1 MKWWKA
7 DTQRVVQAV
16 YAIDRRAFQVIRKG
30 PFLLE
35 CAIIV
40 DGDAVPVTGSGPAW
54 LQCTGRAANRAIYT
68 LASQQ
73 RLLYTT
79 GDDSG

>member
-7 DTQRVVQAV
+7 DTMRVVQAV

-35 CAIIV
+35 CAVVV

-68 LASQQ
+68 LAAQQ